1 MSKQPIST
9 DRAPG
14 ALGPYSQAI
23 DTGLFIFASGQL
35 GLDPVSGELA
45 EGVQEQAR
53 VALENVTAVLDAA
66 DSSLDQVVKTTVF
79 LQDMNDFAAMN
90 EIYGQFFKEPYP
102 ARSAVQVARLPK
114 DALVEIEVIAL
125 KK

>member
-1 MSKQPIST
+1 MSKQPIAT

-23 DTGLFIFASGQL
+23 DTGMFIFASGQL

-53 VALENVTAVLDAA
+53 VALQNVVAVLEAA
-66 DSSLDQVVKTTVF
+66 GSSLDQVVKTTVF
-79 LQDMNDFAAMN
+79 LHDMNDFAAMN
-90 EIYGQFFKEPYP
+90 EIYGQFSQEPYP

>member
-23 DTGLFIFASGQL
+23 DTGMFIFASGQL

-66 DSSLDQVVKTTVF
+66 GSSLDQVVKTTVF

>member
-66 DSSLDQVVKTTVF
+66 GSSLDQVVKTTVF
-79 LQDMNDFAAMN
+79 LQDMDDFAAMN

>member
-45 EGVQEQAR
+45 EGVQEQTR

-66 DSSLDQVVKTTVF
+66 GSSLDQVVKTTVF

>member
-1 MSKQPIST
+1 MSKQPIAT

-23 DTGLFIFASGQL
+23 DTGMFIFASGQL
-35 GLDPVSGELA
+35 GLDPVSGDMA

-53 VALENVTAVLDAA
+53 VALQNVTAVLEAA
-66 DSSLDQVVKTTVF
+66 GSSLDQVVKTTVF

-90 EIYGQFFKEPYP
+90 EIYGQFFQEPYP

>member
-53 VALENVTAVLDAA
+53 VALENDTAVLDAA
-66 DSSLDQVVKTTVF
+66 GSSLDQVVKTTVF

>member
-53 VALENVTAVLDAA
+53 VALQNVTAVLDAA
-66 DSSLDQVVKTTVF
+66 GSSLDQVVKTTVF
-79 LQDMNDFAAMN
+79 LQDMNDFVAMN